1 MRGVCQATLYLLRPR
16 LRPLLPPTP
25 STAEDFVVF
34 HVYAFASFLFSSLIT
49 LALKQAISLS
59 TFSLNS
65 TSNFT
70 NLVADFVR
78 PSYYDLLVHVNLKAL
93 RVGTLVS
100 GLGSIMGCGFLTMA
114 LVNLVHIKLWD
125 LSCGGLYTLST
136 IGPLVTL
143 VLLALVIYVF
153 HLLIRGR
160 HFSMEDLELAI
171 EMWSA
176 KRNLRR

>member
-1 MRGVCQATLYLLRPR
+1 MCGNEGGLPSYSLPPPPSSPTSSTSYAIHRRRLCRLPR
-16 LRPLLPPTP
+16 LRLRLLPLLQPNYLG
-25 STAEDFVVF
+25 S
-34 HVYAFASFLFSSLIT
+34 
-49 LALKQAISLS
+49 QACHLSLS
-59 TFSLNS
+59 AFSLNS

-125 LSCGGLYTLST
+125 LSCCGLYTLST
-136 IGPLVTL
+136 IGPLVT
-143 VLLALVIYVF
+143 
-153 HLLIRGR
+153 
-160 HFSMEDLELAI
+160 
-171 EMWSA
+171 
-176 KRNLRR
+176 

>member
-16 LRPLLPPTP
+16 LRHLLPPTP

-49 LALKQAISLS
+49 LALKHAISL
-59 TFSLNS
+59 

-125 LSCGGLYTLST
+125 LSCCGLYTLST
-136 IGPLVTL
+136 IGPLVT
-143 VLLALVIYVF
+143 
-153 HLLIRGR
+153 
-160 HFSMEDLELAI
+160 
-171 EMWSA
+171 
-176 KRNLRR
+176 